1 MTGEKIGEGTGQRG
15 MRKVL
20 STLPTFKVEVSF
32 EEHIK
37 LLGIEGMNMGTY
49 TAITKPDGSLE
60 GVGEGVFAT
69 LDGEF
74 VTWRGMGV
82 GHFVEAG
89 AVRYTGMLS
98 YSTTSAKLTKLNAI
112 TAMFEFDVDAA
123 GKTRS
128 KIYDTTAK
136 AAHA

>member
-1 MTGEKIGEGTGQRG
+1 MSGEKIGEGNGQRG

-20 STLPTFKVEVSF
+20 STQPTFKVEVSF
-32 EEHIK
+32 EEHSQLI
-37 LLGIEGMNMGTY
+37 GVEGMNMGTY

-82 GHFVEAG
+82 GRFVEGG
-89 AVRYTGMLS
+89 AVHYTGILS
-98 YSTTSAKLTKLNAI
+98 YSTTSARLAKLNSIA
-112 TAMFEFDVDAA
+112 AMFEFHVDAA
-123 GKTRS
+123 GKTHS
-128 KIYDTTAK
+128 QIYDTSAK
-136 AAHA
+136 SAHA

>member
-1 MTGEKIGEGTGQRG
+1 MSGEKIGEGNGQRG

-20 STLPTFKVEVSF
+20 STQPTFKVEVSF
-32 EEHIK
+32 EETTK
-37 LLGIEGMNMGTY
+37 LLGVDGMNMGTY

-60 GVGEGVFAT
+60 GVGEGVFAS

-82 GHFVEAG
+82 GRFVEAG
-89 AVRYTGMLS
+89 AVHYSGVLS
-98 YSTTSAKLTKLNAI
+98 YSTTSTKLAKLNSIA
-112 TAMFEFDVDAA
+112 AVFDFDVDAT

-128 KIYDTTAK
+128 KVYDASSK

>member
-1 MTGEKIGEGTGQRG
+1 MSGEKIGEGNGQRG

-20 STLPTFKVEVSF
+20 STQPTFKVEVSF
-32 EEHIK
+32 EERGT
-37 LLGIEGMNMGTY
+37 LLGVEGMNMGTY

-60 GVGEGVFAT
+60 GVGEGVFAS

-82 GHFVEAG
+82 GRFVEAG
-89 AVRYTGMLS
+89 AVHYSGVLS
-98 YSTTSAKLTKLNAI
+98 YSTTSTKLAKLNSIA
-112 TAMFEFDVDAA
+112 AMFDFDVDVT

-128 KIYDTTAK
+128 TIYDASAK

>member
-1 MTGEKIGEGTGQRG
+1 MSGEKIGEGSGQRG

-20 STLPTFKVEVSF
+20 CTQPTFKVEVSF
-32 EEHIK
+32 EERAT
-37 LLGIEGMNMGTY
+37 LLGAEGMNMGTY
-49 TAITKPDGSLE
+49 TATTKPDGSLE
-60 GVGEGVFAT
+60 GIGEGVFAT

-82 GHFVEAG
+82 GRFVEAG
-89 AVRYTGMLS
+89 AVHYSGVIS
-98 YSTTSAKLTKLNAI
+98 YSTTSTKLGKLNSIAG
-112 TAMFEFDVDAA
+112 MFEFDVDAA

-128 KIYDTTAK
+128 NIYDASAK

>member
-1 MTGEKIGEGTGQRG
+1 MFGKNIGEGNGHRG
-15 MRKVL
+15 IRKVL
-20 STLPTFKVEVSF
+20 STQPTFKVEVSF
-32 EEHIK
+32 EESSK
-37 LLGIEGMNMGTY
+37 LMGVEGMNMGTY
-49 TAITKPDGSLE
+49 TATTKPDGSLE

-82 GHFVEAG
+82 GRFVEAG
-89 AVRYTGMLS
+89 AVHYTGMLS
-98 YSTTSAKLTKLNAI
+98 YSTTSAKLIKLNAI
-112 TAMFEFDVDAA
+112 TAMFEFEVDPS

-128 KIYDTTAK
+128 KIYDTSAK

>member
-1 MTGEKIGEGTGQRG
+1 MFGKNIGEGNGQRG
-15 MRKVL
+15 IRKVL
-20 STLPTFKVEVSF
+20 ATHPNFKVEVSF
-32 EEHIK
+32 EETSK
-37 LLGIEGMNMGTY
+37 LMDVEGMNMGTY

-82 GHFVEAG
+82 GHFVEDG
-89 AVRYTGMLS
+89 AVHYTGMLS
-98 YSTTSAKLTKLNAI
+98 YSTTSAKLTKLNGI
-112 TAMFEFDVDAA
+112 TAMFEFDVDAS

-128 KIYDTTAK
+128 KVYDTSAQ